1 MAMAIAIVI
10 VLLFLLLAGRGVKA
24 EKKDMEMIAKEVLG
38 GKI

>member
-1 MAMAIAIVI
+1 M
-10 VLLFLLLAGRGVKA
+10 LLLLLAKRGAKA